1 MGILTRLK
9 TIFNAKAN
17 ALLDEIEDPEEAL
30 EFSLK
35 EMREQIRKIKKSLLE
50 VTTIK
55 KRLESELDSIKGK
68 IKLTDEQAE
77 LSIALGREDLAKVA
91 LEKKQD
97 LLEQEKKI
105 TLDIEHIQEKLRV
118 IRSNKEQLETRIKQ
132 LENKKEELIA
142 MNRAADAQITVKEI
156 ITGIS
161 KDITDINERITRAE
175 NKIREKNAKVS
186 AMNELIELEN
196 FDRLDELDDL
206 EEELKKV
213 QRDERIKQELENL
226 KLRLKRGDAE

>member
-1 MGILTRLK
+1 MGILVRLK
-9 TIFNAKAN
+9 SIFNVKTN

-55 KRLESELDSIKGK
+55 KRLESELDNIKGK
-68 IKLTDEQAE
+68 VKLTDEQAE
-77 LSIALGREDLAKVA
+77 LSIALGREDLAKSA

-118 IRSNKEQLETRIKQ
+118 IRNNKEQLETSIKQ
-132 LENKKEELIA
+132 LETKKEELIA

-161 KDITDINERITRAE
+161 KDITEINERITRAE

-196 FDRLDELDDL
+196 LDRLDELDDL
-206 EEELKKV
+206 EKELKKV
-213 QRDERIKQELENL
+213 QREEKIKQELENL
-226 KLRLKRGDAE
+226 KLKLKKGDAE